1 MVKAIGS
8 SAIVRNGQKVPGK
21 FTVTDDSGKARCFVG
36 LYSGGAKVGKGASRG
51 LQPAKGAQVEG
62 AWKGKGIGPFYF
74 CVWAVDAAG
83 NRSEK
88 APASSCAWV
97 SRHVTI
103 PSVSNGCGTA
113 EYGPTVASVL
123 NWFGDTRSTAMSR

>member
-51 LQPAKGAQVEG
+51 LQPAKGGRRGREQEREGTGVELRLG
-62 AWKGKGIGPFYF
+62 L
-74 CVWAVDAAG
+74 
-83 NRSEK
+83 
-88 APASSCAWV
+88 ASCDDSLRLQRL
-97 SRHVTI
+97 RH
-103 PSVSNGCGTA
+103 
-113 EYGPTVASVL
+113 
-123 NWFGDTRSTAMSR
+123 R